1 VRRAAGRGVLWA
13 LRNAI
18 LVAVAIA
25 VAPVT
30 LVAVGAAGY
39 AWWRGW
45 TPGRLY
51 QGAVW
56 CLPMA
61 AGWLAAVVA
70 WPATVIAP
78 VMPGGAAVAGRG
90 LGGGT
95 GPGGAYPPG
104 VGPGTV
110 WFRLV
115 AAPFRAWT
123 GMWQLVGHG
132 QAGGA
137 VVAVAPVAVPLGV
150 AVGGLAWAYRL
161 FRMRSGAGGLTPAAP
176 AAFDQRQWRH
186 QVRSARA
193 LIAAPG
199 SLPLLSGDGQVAMG
213 ATIRSVR
220 HRAGPTMVIPY
231 ERLRSHQVV
240 IGSTGTGK
248 TTLLL
253 RLWAGF
259 MAAGLRRHAAGA
271 GRPPLL
277 VVLDCKGGASSRK
290 IADRTRRVLRDAGA
304 RSTAI
309 WPDETPLSLWTLS
322 PDRLVT
328 TLLDLIEHGTGGAA
342 YYSDV
347 MEALVSLAVC
357 APCGP
362 PANSADFLSRLDA
375 DWLAMVYGASGD
387 SAGVATAR
395 SSAKA
400 FNDVKLRFAALWRRL
415 GAGLDGCATYAD
427 ADAWYCV
434 LEGTAEVA
442 VAEAQA
448 RALTDL
454 LAFHALD
461 GEREILLCVD
471 EFSAVSRR
479 LPIWQLYERA
489 RSLGLAVQ
497 VSAQSWEGL
506 AGSQDERNRVAATA
520 EGGIWLLRTPGPDAV
535 VAMAGT
541 QPAVDTTRRFDGAG
555 AWSDDG
561 LSRARPAPVLD
572 GDIVRRLEV
581 GQVAYVY
588 RGGVTFVQIKRLTGK
603 QAAIGPGSASIIA
616 GGVADGAGRG
626 AGRRAGVGASAA
638 GRAGRD
644 PGWPTG
650 VGTSG
655 EPPTIPL
662 PLIGAAPGPGAG
674 VTSAGRVPGVGALPD
689 VSEVL
694 DDAFGARRD

>member
-1 VRRAAGRGVLWA
+1 
-13 LRNAI
+13 
-18 LVAVAIA
+18 
-25 VAPVT
+25 
-30 LVAVGAAGY
+30 
-39 AWWRGW
+39 
-45 TPGRLY
+45 
-51 QGAVW
+51 
-56 CLPMA
+56 
-61 AGWLAAVVA
+61 
-70 WPATVIAP
+70 
-78 VMPGGAAVAGRG
+78 
-90 LGGGT
+90 
-95 GPGGAYPPG
+95 
-104 VGPGTV
+104 
-110 WFRLV
+110 
-115 AAPFRAWT
+115 
-123 GMWQLVGHG
+123 MWQLAGHG
-132 QAGGA
+132 QAAGA
-137 VVAVAPVAVPLGV
+137 VVAVAPLAVPLGI
-150 AVGGLAWAYRL
+150 AVGGLGWTYRL

-186 QVRSARA
+186 QARSARA

-199 SLPLLSGDGQVAMG
+199 SLPLLSAGGQIAVG

-220 HRAGPTMVIPY
+220 HRAGPAAAIPY

-259 MAAGLRRHAAGA
+259 MAAGLRRHAAGT

-309 WPDETPLSLWTLS
+309 WPDETALSLWTLP

-347 MEALVSLAVC
+347 MEALVALAVC

-362 PANSADFLSRLDA
+362 PANSADFLGRLDP

-387 SAGVATAR
+387 GAGVATAR

-415 GAGLDGCATYAD
+415 GGGLDGCATYAD

-434 LEGTAEVA
+434 LEGTAEAA

-454 LAFHALD
+454 LAFYALD

-520 EGGIWLLRTPGPDAV
+520 EGGIWLLRTPRPDPLV
-535 VAMAGT
+535 ELAGT
-541 QPAVDTTRRFDGAG
+541 QPSVDTTRRFDGAG
-555 AWSDDG
+555 PWSDDG
-561 LSRARPAPVLD
+561 LSRTRLAPVLD

-588 RGGVTFVQIKRLTGK
+588 RGGVTFLQIKRLTGK
-603 QAAIGPGSASIIA
+603 QAALGPGLGSAVAA
-616 GGVADGAGRG
+616 GLAGGAGRG
-626 AGRRAGVGASAA
+626 
-638 GRAGRD
+638 GRD
-644 PGWPTG
+644 RRGEGNFFFFFFFKRCG
-650 VGTSG
+650 VAGG
-655 EPPTIPL
+655 R
-662 PLIGAAPGPGAG
+662 GA
-674 VTSAGRVPGVGALPD
+674 VG
-689 VSEVL
+689 
-694 DDAFGARRD
+694 